1 MLMLT
6 ILCVATYLKGEA
18 FIREC
23 HRLGATVVLL
33 TDETLVHAEWP
44 MEAIAEVHAYPRT
57 ASEADVRRV
66 VASLARR
73 HRIDRVAALD
83 DFDVETGAMLREFLQ
98 VPGFGRTIAARFR
111 DKLMMRTEAS
121 RAGLRVPPFTRVV
134 NDDEVNRWA
143 EIVEPPWVLK
153 PRGMAAAT
161 GIQVVATRG
170 QLWPALESTGDERPM
185 FLLEQFV
192 AGDVY
197 HVDAIVR
204 AGRVV
209 FSAVSKYGRPPIQ
222 IAHDGGV
229 FVTRTLPPASAE
241 AAPFTEANNTL
252 LTAFDLRNGVSHSEY
267 ISSSAVA
274 LAQAEGKGG
283 VTFLETSARVGGA
296 YISDVVEA
304 ATGANLWVEWARL
317 ELAGDTGD
325 YEPPPMRTDTAGIA
339 LCLARQESPD
349 LSAYNDS
356 EIALRVNRP
365 HHAGLIVRSSDPR
378 RVETLLD
385 DYVRRFSHDF
395 LAMLPA
401 PSRPTA

>member
-1 MLMLT
+1 MLT

-23 HRLGATVVLL
+23 RRLGATVVLL
-33 TDETLVHAEWP
+33 TDDTLVNADWP
-44 MEAIAEVHAYPRT
+44 RDAIAEVHSVPRT

-66 VASLARR
+66 AGSIARR

-98 VPGFGRTIAARFR
+98 VPGFGRTVAARFR

-121 RAGLRVPPFTRVV
+121 RAGLRVPAFTRVV
-134 NDDEVNRWA
+134 NDDEVNQWA
-143 EIVEPPWVLK
+143 DQVAAPWVLK

-161 GIQVVATRG
+161 GIRVIASRG

-185 FLLEQFV
+185 FLLEKFV

-204 AGRVV
+204 HGRIV

-222 IAHDGGV
+222 IAHEGGV
-229 FVTRTLPPASAE
+229 FVTRTLPRQSRE
-241 AAPFTEANNTL
+241 AAPFVAANDTL

-267 ISSSAVA
+267 ISSSPAA
-274 LAQAEGKGG
+274 PKQAGGESG

-304 ATGANLWVEWARL
+304 ATGVNLWVEWARL
-317 ELAGDTGD
+317 ELAGETGA
-325 YEPPPMRTDTAGIA
+325 YEWPAALDGSAGIA

-349 LSAYNDS
+349 LSPYDDP
-356 EIALRVNRP
+356 EIVLRVRRP
-365 HHAGLIVRSSDPR
+365 HHAGLIVRSPDAWR
-378 RVETLLD
+378 IETLLEE
-385 DYVRRFSHDF
+385 YVRRFSHDF
-395 LAMLPA
+395 LAMMPA
-401 PSRPTA
+401 PTRPTA